1 MRRKILSLTKKDF
14 RVDTFRSGGP
24 GGQNQN
30 KVSSGVRITHTAS
43 GISAE
48 SRESRSQA
56 ENKRIAFERLAK
68 SPQFQA
74 WLRGVAGEV
83 DREVDEL
90 MKEEN
95 LKVEVRR
102 EGKWVTLTG

>member
-1 MRRKILSLTKKDF
+1 M
-14 RVDTFRSGGP
+14 DTFRSGGP

-56 ENKRIAFERLAK
+56 ENKKIAFKRLAE
-68 SPQFQA
+68 SRPFQA

-83 DREVDEL
+83 DRKVDES
-90 MKEEN
+90 MKDEN

-102 EGKWVTLTG
+102 DGKWMTL